1 MTHQKVA
8 AVGGSLFNEI
18 NKKILW
24 KNHNIKVKNISWV
37 TSETVFDLIHTLIGQ
52 KTDCMVVHAGTDD
65 IT

>member
-24 KNHNIKVKNISWV
+24 KNHNISWV

>member
-8 AVGGSLFNEI
+8 AFGDSLFNEI